1 MRFNQYLLKTA
12 DMEDIKKKKS
22 DDFSPVLDLMKALRD
37 FQEEVETAL
46 EDIGDEE
53 LKATFE
59 SFDSKIDDM
68 YAALLKAAEK
78 GIQAIRK
85 RNGNISDPV
94 LDTPPVETAPVES
107 MPETPAPV
115 ATNDFKDI
123 KNIFAPSS
131 PAAPKSPK

>member
-12 DMEDIKKKKS
+12 DMDEIKKKKS

-68 YAALLKAAEK
+68 YSALLKAAEK

-85 RNGNISDPV
+85 RNGDIVSPV
-94 LDTPPVETAPVES
+94 LDEVAPVD
-107 MPETPAPV
+107 PAP
-115 ATNDFKDI
+115 APIPESSSQNEIKDV
-123 KNIFAPSS
+123 NPVFVTSPTMPS
-131 PAAPKSPK
+131 APKSPK